1 MSHAISLSHE
11 LPAIREVL
19 GRNLQWSP
27 VDYVPG
33 INRGADRQMWAEE
46 LTRRL
51 PEGDDLRFRAPL
63 TRAGDLAVMAERL
76 PWDSDFFGYG
86 VARLNGVFP
95 LGGEAQDP
103 RELDYTG
110 AIETLLE
117 NSRAKRIR
125 YLFAQVDPRDLP
137 LMRALGSA
145 GFSLIETRMHY
156 HFGVQIVH
164 FMRLPDH
171 VPAGW
176 SSFREARESDIPSLA
191 EVARQAK
198 NPYDRFH
205 GDPFIVPSDVDRL
218 MERWVEESVR
228 GRFADL
234 MIVPDVEEP
243 RAFITYRYQRDKW
256 QRWGVNLVQAVLS
269 AVAPEFLGWFA
280 VIGPE
285 LASYL
290 SRVGAQYCYGKTQ
303 ITLGLDPA
311 THFGKGEHIFR
322 IIL

>member
-1 MSHAISLSHE
+1 MPSSQALVPE
-11 LPAIREVL
+11 LPALRDHL
-19 GRNLQWSP
+19 SRTLQWSP

-33 INRGADRQMWAEE
+33 IDRAADKQMWAEE

-51 PEGDDLRFRAPL
+51 PETDDLRFRSSLAQ
-63 TRAGDLAVMAERL
+63 AGDVAVMAERL

-95 LGGEAQDP
+95 LGEGAHNP
-103 RELDYTG
+103 LELDYLP

-176 SSFREARESDIPSLA
+176 SSFRQASESDIPSLA

-205 GDPFIVPSDVDRL
+205 GDPFIAPGDVDRL

-234 MIVPDVEEP
+234 MIVPDVDQP
-243 RAFITYRYQRDKW
+243 RAFITYRYQREKW
-256 QRWGVNLVQAVLS
+256 SRWGVHLVQAVLS

-290 SRVGAQYCYGKTQ
+290 SRVGAQYCFGKTQ